1 MRLKD
6 YRNAQ
11 VESMTEHWSN
21 IRDNYNWQVRDLNAC
36 IFEPPAVLLQMSRM
50 REYWRAQT
58 ERLGENY
65 ERQMNRLRTYSLQ
78 HRLKLAR

>member
-1 MRLKD
+1 
-6 YRNAQ
+6 
-11 VESMTEHWSN
+11 
-21 IRDNYNWQVRDLNAC
+21 
-36 IFEPPAVLLQMSRM
+36 M
-50 REYWRAQT
+50 REYWRTQM